1 MKGEEK
7 MRSERG
13 ASLCLSAVLAPPPRP
28 APQKAEP
35 SHFRTQGNVFISPA
49 LVVRAWATPEVT
61 SDKRSFIFPS
71 QQAAGNFC
79 GILLL
84 LLPFFWWTE
93 ASTQPEPV
101 EI

>member
-13 ASLCLSAVLAPPPRP
+13 ASLCLPSVLAPPPPRP

-35 SHFRTQGNVFISPA
+35 SCFRTQENVFISPA
-49 LVVRAWATPEVT
+49 LVVRAWAKPEVT

-71 QQAAGNFC
+71 QQAAGK
-79 GILLL
+79 LLRHSSSATR
-84 LLPFFWWTE
+84 PSFGG
-93 ASTQPEPV
+93 QRP
-101 EI
+101 